1 MYIKNIVISN
11 FRSIKFLKLE
21 LNEHLNFIIWENDS
35 WKTTLIDALK
45 LTLWTVSNDYF
56 RLENDDFYNDE
67 KEFIIEIIVVG
78 FTEKQA
84 IDFLDWGI
92 EDKGWNFWM
101 KLKFKAEKKWEK
113 IFSKITAWPIE
124 SEDEWKYLEPEK
136 KELLHSVYLK
146 PLRNSQNDLSS
157 GKNSRLSK
165 ILLWHKYFK
174 WKKENHDL
182 VKNFETL
189 NNEIKEYFWK
199 APKWEIEI
207 INDII
212 NNHFESFMWKEDS
225 KKVFIDTWKPIL
237 QNILEKLSLEYENN
251 KKPWLWTSNLLFIAS
266 ELLLLNERTKNGLW
280 IALIEELEAHIHPQ
294 KQLTLIDYLQKKSK
308 DDNIQ
313 MFITSHSP
321 NIASKVNLE
330 NVIICKKTKFYPLKD
345 WTTLLEDKDYKYLER
360 WLDTTKAD
368 LFFAKWLIFVEWIA
382 EAILLP
388 VIADLFDINLNQKW
402 ISIINLN
409 WLSFERY
416 LKVFINNKKE
426 NYLDIKIACI
436 TDRDWKKEANEKK
449 SMTKADFEKLVN
461 STDWLNEDDFKNLDF
476 YYEWVET
483 IRYFHN
489 KIKTLEYDL
498 AVWDFFDDLLQA
510 RKNVKWIQNEGHITG
525 ESCPYKKAFKLYK
538 KIEDLKWD
546 FAQEL
551 SFIWEWLEI
560 VKKWKED
567 KKTEEEIEIEIEKY
581 KKGLKEKFIND
592 SYVKYIL
599 EALQYVSWEDIL
611 STNNW

>member
-1 MYIKNIVISN
+1 MYIKSIKIQN
-11 FRSIKFLKLE
+11 FRSIKSLDLE
-21 LNEHLNFIIWENDS
+21 LNKHLNFIIWENDS
-35 WKTTLIDALK
+35 WKTALIDALK

-56 RLENDDFYNDE
+56 RLENDDFYNEE
-67 KEFIIEIIVVG
+67 KEFIIEVVILD
-78 FTEKQA
+78 FNQEQA
-84 IDFLDWGI
+84 ISFVDWWI
-92 EDKGWNFWM
+92 ENKDWEFWI

-113 IFSKITAWPIE
+113 IFSKTTAWPIE
-124 SEDEWKYLEPEK
+124 SEDEWKYLEPDK

-146 PLRNSQNDLSS
+146 PLRDAQNDLNS
-157 GKNSRLSK
+157 GKSSRLSK
-165 ILLWHKYFK
+165 ILYWHKYFK
-174 WKKENHDL
+174 WKEKNHEL
-182 VKNFETL
+182 IKKFETL
-189 NNEIKEYFWK
+189 NVEIKEYFWK
-199 APKWEIEI
+199 APKWETEI
-207 INDII
+207 INEII
-212 NNHFESFMWKEDS
+212 NKHFESFIWKEDY

-237 QNILEKLSLEYENN
+237 KNILEKLSLEYENN

-266 ELLLLNERTKNGLW
+266 ELLLLNERVKEWLW
-280 IALIEELEAHIHPQ
+280 VALIEELEAHIHPQ

-308 DDNIQ
+308 EDNIQ

-330 NVIICKKTKFYPLKD
+330 NVIICKKTKFYSLRKGA
-345 WTTLLEDKDYKYLER
+345 TLLQNEDYKYLER

-388 VIADLFDINLNQKW
+388 VIADLFGINLNQKW

-416 LKVFINNKKE
+416 LKVFVSNKKT

-436 TDRDWKKEANEKK
+436 TDRDWKKIKKDDSWTDEEKK
-449 SMTKADFEKLVN
+449 KMKKMKKEYFEKLVN
-461 STDWLNEDDFKNLDF
+461 STSWIIEADFKNIDF
-476 YYEWVET
+476 DYEWVET
-483 IRYFHN
+483 IKYFHN

-498 AVWDFFDDLLQA
+498 AVWDFFKDLLQA
-510 RKNVKWIQNEGHITG
+510 RKNVKWIQKESDITG
-525 ESCPYKKAFKLYK
+525 ESCNYKKSFKLYK

-551 SFIWEWLEI
+551 SFLW
-560 VKKWKED
+560 
-567 KKTEEEIEIEIEKY
+567 EEEMKDKTTKEA
-581 KKGLKEKFIND
+581 LKTKFIKD
-592 SYVKYIL
+592 PYIKYIL
-599 EALQYVSWEDIL
+599 EALEYVSWESIL

>member
-1 MYIKNIVISN
+1 MYIKSIKIQN
-11 FRSIKFLKLE
+11 FRSIKSLDLE
-21 LNEHLNFIIWENDS
+21 LNKHLNFIIWENDS
-35 WKTTLIDALK
+35 WKTALIDALK

-56 RLENDDFYNDE
+56 RLENDDFYNEE
-67 KEFIIEIIVVG
+67 KEFIIEVVILD
-78 FTEKQA
+78 FNQEQA
-84 IDFLDWGI
+84 ISFVDWWI
-92 EDKGWNFWM
+92 ENKDWEFWI

-113 IFSKITAWPIE
+113 IFSKTTAWPIE
-124 SEDEWKYLEPEK
+124 SEDEWKYLEPDK

-146 PLRNSQNDLSS
+146 PLRDAQNDLNS
-157 GKNSRLSK
+157 GKSSRLSK
-165 ILLWHKYFK
+165 ILYWHKYFK
-174 WKKENHDL
+174 WKEKNHEL
-182 VKNFETL
+182 IKKFETL
-189 NNEIKEYFWK
+189 NVEIKEYFWK
-199 APKWEIEI
+199 APKWETEI
-207 INDII
+207 INEII
-212 NNHFESFMWKEDS
+212 NKHFESFIWKEDY

-237 QNILEKLSLEYENN
+237 KNILEKLSLEYENN

-266 ELLLLNERTKNGLW
+266 ELLLLNERVKEWLW
-280 IALIEELEAHIHPQ
+280 VALIEELEAHIHPQ

-308 DDNIQ
+308 EDNIQ

-330 NVIICKKTKFYPLKD
+330 NVIICKKTKFYSLRKGA
-345 WTTLLEDKDYKYLER
+345 TLLQNEDYKYLER

-388 VIADLFDINLNQKW
+388 VIADLFGINLNQKW

-416 LKVFINNKKE
+416 LKVFVSNKKT

-436 TDRDWKKEANEKK
+436 TDRDWKKIKKDDSWTDEEKK
-449 SMTKADFEKLVN
+449 KMKKMKKEYFEKLVN
-461 STDWLNEDDFKNLDF
+461 STSWIIEADFKNIDF
-476 YYEWVET
+476 DYEWVET
-483 IRYFHN
+483 IKYFHN

-498 AVWDFFDDLLQA
+498 AVWDFFKDLLQA
-510 RKNVKWIQNEGHITG
+510 RKNVKWIQKESDITG
-525 ESCPYKKAFKLYK
+525 ENCNYKKSFKLYK

-551 SFIWEWLEI
+551 SFLW
-560 VKKWKED
+560 
-567 KKTEEEIEIEIEKY
+567 EEEMKDKTTKEA
-581 KKGLKEKFIND
+581 LKTKFIKD
-592 SYVKYIL
+592 PYIKYIL
-599 EALQYVSWEDIL
+599 EALEYVSWESIL